1 MTFAEMPYQR
11 PDLAALKADYNAIT
25 ARLRAAASYADARA
39 AFLDND
45 TLERR
50 ITTQSDAG
58 QHPPQHRHPRPPSMT
73 ARKSSGTPPTRSCR
87 PAATSSPPR
96 CWKAPSAP
104 TFPPSTAT

>member
-11 PDLAALKADYNAIT
+11 PDLAALKTEYDAIT

-45 TLERR
+45 ALERR
-50 ITTQSDAG
+50 ISTQSTLASV
-58 QHPPQHRHPRPPSMT
+58 RHSID
-73 ARKSSGTPPTRSCR
+73 TRDEFYNGEKKFR

-104 TFPPSTAT
+104 TLPPSTAT